1 MIIAEMAP
9 QFKPAAAAATS
20 LVAAACLTT
29 AILVPILTGMYA
41 KYMKKRGGVVETAAA
56 DAPEAG
62 DELKVAH

>member
-1 MIIAEMAP
+1 
-9 QFKPAAAAATS
+9 
-20 LVAAACLTT
+20 
-29 AILVPILTGMYA
+29 MYA